1 MGLSGACIIFEN
13 YKYLM
18 GGVLKFINKKKISM
32 KQIQFIR
39 NGEAEDR
46 VVLQMYR

>member
-18 GGVLKFINKKKISM
+18 GGVLKFINKKKDINETNSIYSEM
-32 KQIQFIR
+32 
-39 NGEAEDR
+39 
-46 VVLQMYR
+46 